1 MLTGLLCGLAPAF
14 AAIHTSVN
22 GTLKETGRIGT
33 TGSGLARLR
42 SVLVAAEIAIALVLL
57 TASGL
62 LLRSFEKMRAVD
74 VGFRPDHTLTALY
87 ELPSYQYPTQA
98 SVDTFDE
105 QALRNLRQLPGV
117 EAVAGSRSLGTAGQA
132 GCPNGSYAG
141 APWRVRAPDV
151 LQMDGLACAPAE
163 DISGFLANLD
173 SSGAARALSTYF
185 HESACHRAST
195 S

>member
-62 LLRSFEKMRAVD
+62 LLRSFEKMRAV
-74 VGFRPDHTLTALY
+74 GRLPARPHAY
-87 ELPSYQYPTQA
+87 R
-98 SVDTFDE
+98 
-105 QALRNLRQLPGV
+105 ALRAAQLSISNPGK
-117 EAVAGSRSLGTAGQA
+117 R
-132 GCPNGSYAG
+132 
-141 APWRVRAPDV
+141 RHVR
-151 LQMDGLACAPAE
+151 
-163 DISGFLANLD
+163 
-173 SSGAARALSTYF
+173 
-185 HESACHRAST
+185 
-195 S
+195 